1 MVSLTL
7 KNIPDD
13 LIGVLRKAAVQD
25 HRSLNQEILHILS
38 VSLQSRL
45 QQTEVSRY
53 IEAYRQNPESPDE
66 LLGLLETSNDVLSEL
81 AWDDQ

>member
-13 LIGVLRKAAVQD
+13 LIGVLRQAAVQD
-25 HRSLNQEILHILS
+25 RRSLNQEVLHILS
-38 VSLQSRL
+38 ASLQSRF

-53 IEAYRQNPESPDE
+53 VQVYRQNPESSDE
-66 LLGLLETSNDVLSEL
+66 LLGLLKTTNEVLSEL